1 MYFSRVSIHPNFF
14 RSAQSGKASVRDSYG
29 VHQLLWKLFTN
40 EKKRT
45 FIYREE
51 IAREQMGTRA
61 GVRGE
66 PVYYL
71 VSNTQPVTDNSIFQ
85 VEERE
90 YTPKLE
96 IGDKLQF
103 DLRANPVIT
112 RNGSKHDVVMDAQRS
127 LLLSLCEKSYFQ
139 QYLPAAPQKKD
150 YKNVLITHGGK
161 ELDNELT
168 HIIQNDFC
176 YAERLQ
182 SSLDC
187 RDKLNWSL
195 RAVTDQALEQWLVK
209 KGGNHGFQLSRDDD
223 KQYKLQNTGY
233 CWHSLVKKTG
243 KRKKTGFSSVD
254 FTGEIEV
261 TDVDTFLTALF
272 TGIGRSKAFGCGLML
287 VKRR

>member
-1 MYFSRVSIHPNFF
+1 MYFSRISIHPNFF
-14 RSAQSGKASVRDSYG
+14 RSAQHGQIPTKDSYA

-40 EKKRT
+40 EEKRT

-51 IAREQMGTRA
+51 IARAQMGTRA

-71 VSNTQPVTDNSIFQ
+71 VSANPPVTDNSVFR
-85 VEERE
+85 VENRG
-90 YTPKLE
+90 YQPKLQV
-96 IGDKLQF
+96 GDNLLF

-127 LLLSLCEKSYFQ
+127 LLLSLCKQFNLQ
-139 QYLPAAPQKKD
+139 QYLPPVPLKND
-150 YKNVLITHGGK
+150 YKKVLILHGDK
-161 ELDNELT
+161 DLNDELT
-168 HIIQNDFC
+168 LILQNDFR

-182 SSLDC
+182 DSLNL
-187 RDKLNWSL
+187 RDKLDWSL
-195 RAVTDQALEQWLVK
+195 KSATDQALEEWLIK
-209 KGGNHGFQLSRDDD
+209 KGNNHGFQLCRDERQ
-223 KQYKLQNTGY
+223 QYKLQNTGY

-254 FTGEIEV
+254 FSGEVEV

>member
-14 RSAQSGKASVRDSYG
+14 RSAQFGQVIKKDSYG
-29 VHQLLWKLFTN
+29 VHQLLWKLFTD

-51 IAREQMGTRA
+51 IAREQLGTKT

-71 VSNTQPVTDNSIFQ
+71 VSATMPVTDNSIFK
-85 VEERE
+85 VEGRQ
-90 YTPKLE
+90 YQPKLQT
-96 IGDKLQF
+96 GDKLLF

-127 LLLSLCEKSYFQ
+127 LLRSLCKKFSAQ
-139 QYLPAAPQKKD
+139 QHLPATPQKKD
-150 YKNVLITHGGK
+150 YKNVLIAYAGK
-161 ELDNELT
+161 NLDDELT
-168 HIIQNDFC
+168 LILQNNFH

-182 SSLDC
+182 SAMNF

-195 RAVTDQALEQWLVK
+195 RAVTDQALEQWLMK
-209 KGGNHGFQLSRDDD
+209 KGNNHGFQLRRDDD
-223 KQYKLQNTGY
+223 KQYKLQTTGY

-254 FTGEIEV
+254 FTGEIEI
-261 TDVDTFLTALF
+261 TDVDTFLTTLY